1 PASTTPA
8 STPTA
13 DCCSSRTSA
22 PARSSKSTSTQ
33 VGWSESST
41 PSTRST
47 ACSSYRRCVGVYA
60 TATGANR
67 MVTLDEDTGEQLAQ
81 APTGDYPD
89 GLAYD
94 PDRDTIWTTN
104 ETGGSE
110 TVIDVGTGQVRG
122 TVQLGGEAGNV
133 AYDRPAGRCS

>member
-1 PASTTPA
+1 M
-8 STPTA
+8 
-13 DCCSSRTSA
+13 
-22 PARSSKSTSTQ
+22 
-33 VGWSESST
+33 
-41 PSTRST
+41 
-47 ACSSYRRCVGVYA
+47 YA

-67 MVTLDEDTGEQLAQ
+67 MVTLDEDTGRQLAE

-94 PDRDTIWTTN
+94 PDHHTIWTTN

-110 TVIDVGTGQVRG
+110 TVIDADTNQIRG

-133 AYDRPAGRCS
+133 YYDPIAKQTLVDVQTRNELAVIDTATMAITRRVPRQLVRAARRYPPRVGRDRRVDRRQCRMRP